1 MSNPGH
7 EAVRVH
13 YCAFLRSITDPGRLA
28 MALYSEG
35 LINQLA
41 LRRANLVTLT
51 VLERSQEL
59 LSVVEKKV
67 ATSEDAFHKLF
78 KVISQDPTME
88 ELCSLLKKAMGG
100 PNVSLPTD
108 CNTLVGGWRHEMEF
122 VNSCVDVRLQ
132 IPGKACVKTII
143 FELDAHVGD
152 NKESSMNPTIF
163 RDGSQVEW
171 LPSSDG
177 FQTHRK
183 ELQLD
188 CTDVG
193 GLAAALF
200 QYKMID
206 GITNN
211 RAVFPYLPQYERTG
225 EVLSVVQQVVT
236 TSEDAYDI
244 FLRVISQDPS
254 WQCYHLLRKRKVKV
268 DSNGNALTWRWR
280 YKDKTI
286 NGCVDIKFQ
295 IPENNVV
302 SGIKLMLYG
311 CGDGSTVNP
320 TFTINGKQVEWFKL
334 SLPEKTFGGILKIVI
349 QIENQNVIVYVAV
362 FSKLVIPIFL
372 FCPVSCRCL

>member
-67 ATSEDAFHKLF
+67 ATR
-78 KVISQDPTME
+78 
-88 ELCSLLKKAMGG
+88 G

-254 WQCYHLLRKRKVKV
+254 WQCYHLLRKRK
-268 DSNGNALTWRWR
+268 
-280 YKDKTI
+280 
-286 NGCVDIKFQ
+286 
-295 IPENNVV
+295 
-302 SGIKLMLYG
+302 
-311 CGDGSTVNP
+311 
-320 TFTINGKQVEWFKL
+320 
-334 SLPEKTFGGILKIVI
+334 GG
-349 QIENQNVIVYVAV
+349 Q
-362 FSKLVIPIFL
+362 
-372 FCPVSCRCL
+372 